1 MTPMLSAVLI
11 AVGSIPVLWISRRSL
26 LRPSTFGFYRFFAV
40 ESILAL
46 IVLNAPKWFAHP
58 LAAQQLV
65 SWVLLLTSVVTV
77 ISGSLTLRRRG
88 QPVSHGSADFT
99 TTNLVTTG
107 PYRYI
112 RHPLYASLLFL
123 AWGTLLK
130 AVSLST
136 LAMVGVATV
145 ALIATA
151 RAEEVVTTRQFGQAY
166 RDYMARTRLFVP
178 FVF

>member
-1 MTPMLSAVLI
+1 MTPIFSAALI
-11 AVGSIPVLWISRRSL
+11 GVGSIPILWISRRSL
-26 LRPSTFGFYRFFAV
+26 LRPSLYGFFRFFAV

-58 LAAQQLV
+58 FAAQQLA
-65 SWVLLLTSVVTV
+65 SWLLLLTSGFTV
-77 ISGSLTLRRRG
+77 ISGSLTLRRLS
-88 QPVSHGSADFT
+88 QPVSQGSADFT

-130 AVSLST
+130 AVTPST
-136 LAMVGVATV
+136 LVLVSIATV
-145 ALIATA
+145 ALVATA
-151 RAEEVVTTRQFGQAY
+151 KAEEVATIRQFGQAY
-166 RDYMARTRLFVP
+166 RAYMARTRLFVP
-178 FVF
+178 FLF

>member
-1 MTPMLSAVLI
+1 MTPILSAVLI
-11 AVGSIPVLWISRRSL
+11 AVGSVPVLWISRRSL
-26 LRPSTFGFYRFFAV
+26 LKPSSFGFYRFFAV

-46 IVLNAPKWFAHP
+46 IVLNAPKWFTHP
-58 LAAQQLV
+58 IVAQQLV
-65 SWVLLLTSVVTV
+65 SWLLLLTSVLMV
-77 ISGSLTLRRRG
+77 ISGSLTLRRLG
-88 QPVSHGSADFT
+88 QPVNQGGADFH

-130 AVSLST
+130 AVSPWT
-136 LAMVGVATV
+136 LALAGIATV
-145 ALIATA
+145 ALVATA
-151 RAEEVVTTRQFGQAY
+151 KAEETATIRQFGQAY
-166 RDYMARTRLFVP
+166 RDYMAHTRLFVP